1 MDNITHALVGA
12 AMAECAAP
20 RGASARARAAF
31 LVVGVVSANAPD
43 VDLLF
48 TGITE
53 EPIGYLLHHRG
64 HSHTLPGL
72 AVLGLVIWSAMRVW
86 PSARV
91 AARGAESR
99 WIVLIT
105 AGLAGHLL
113 MDAANSYGT
122 HLLYPFSSRWFY
134 GDAVF
139 VLEPWLWAIFGV
151 TVALNARR
159 LWRVVPVM
167 LTLTPIGALVS
178 VGLLPVGMATVIL
191 GVVGTAAIVARA
203 WDRQRRAVAAL
214 VASAAIFV
222 GMAGISRIAKAEAR
236 QAVAGLGGGALVDVV
251 SDANPGMPWCWAV
264 LTLQTDFRGA
274 TEALTARRATLSL
287 LPGVWPATSCP
298 SARLSARWTT
308 DAPASATMVW
318 HRRWDIDVGEL
329 RMLADRNCRVGAWLQ
344 FGRVPH
350 VADGR
355 IADLRFENPIGQNFT
370 PMTLD
375 GGCPSFLTDWQLPR
389 NDVLAPRS
397 DRP

>member
-1 MDNITHALVGA
+1 VDNITHALVGA

-20 RGASARARAAF
+20 RVGSARARAAF
-31 LVVGVVSANAPD
+31 LVAGVVSANAPD
-43 VDLLF
+43 VDLLY
-48 TGITE
+48 TGIIE

-64 HSHTLPGL
+64 HSHTVPGL

-91 AARGAESR
+91 AARSAESR
-99 WIVLIT
+99 WIVLIA

-151 TVALNARR
+151 TVTLNARR

-167 LTLTPIGALVS
+167 LTLTPIGALVYA
-178 VGLLPVGMATVIL
+178 GLLPVGMAAVIL

-203 WDRQRRAVAAL
+203 WDRRRRAGAAL

-236 QAVAGLGGGALVDVV
+236 QAAALLGGGALVDVV
-251 SDANPGMPWCWAV
+251 ADANPGMPWCWAV
-264 LTLQTDFRGA
+264 LTLQTDFRGV
-274 TEALTARRATLSL
+274 TETLTARRATLSL
-287 LPGVWPATSCP
+287 VPGAWPATSCP

-308 DAPASATMVW
+308 DAAASRTIVW

-355 IADLRFENPIGQNFT
+355 IADVRFENPIGQNFT
-370 PMTLD
+370 PMALD